1 MWFPSEL
8 PWGSGRVFTGENLTH
23 VEYPISELNRRF
35 VRVVLED
42 ENGKRAWSNPI
53 VLDK

>member
-1 MWFPSEL
+1 MGLRP
-8 PWGSGRVFTGENLTH
+8 RVYRRNLTH